1 MFGFFLLFCPC
12 SLPKSLP
19 QFSQLLIL
27 LSATG
32 YLEPIL
38 AVNGCGPGYI
48 LERSPVY
55 HRASLS
61 SSLILLSSLIQF
73 SSRLPFM
80 IQSASLPWSLM
91 VNRSYCVLHV
101 YHLSH
106 NRYQSLDSWCPIL
119 NAQITIFYYYFNIIK
134 TLHEYFFN
142 FNGADLVQRVGT
154 VV

>member
-1 MFGFFLLFCPC
+1 MCKLGIWVFPAVLSVFASQISP
-12 SLPKSLP
+12 SI
-19 QFSQLLIL
+19 FSTAYPI
-27 LSATG
+27 SATG

-61 SSLILLSSLIQF
+61 SSLILLSSLIQL

-91 VNRSYCVLHV
+91 VNRSYCVSHV

-119 NAQITIFYYYFNIIK
+119 NAKIK
-134 TLHEYFFN
+134 KNLLLF
-142 FNGADLVQRVGT
+142 
-154 VV
+154 